1 MKELTKDILFM
12 IWGLFGSCIAGTLLL
27 NNSLHMITG
36 NTILIIGRL
45 TDSIL
50 TSFGICCILFLIVIC
65 IIFKIDKSSRKMF
78 I

>member
-12 IWGLFGSCIAGTLLL
+12 IWGFIGSSIAGTLLL
-27 NNSLHMITG
+27 NNSLHYITG
-36 NTILIIGRL
+36 NTILTIGRL

-50 TSFGICCILFLIVIC
+50 TSFGIIFIFFLIAIC